1 MYWIANR
8 RRFLTVAAGLV
19 TLPASSRSAD
29 RFADNRAANP
39 QASNARDADRT
50 YQLRASVAPGWHQ
63 QVKVIVETVGQLKL
77 NPDGSEVKRLPIKV
91 EANLAYVERTLAAGS
106 QFASHKVARHYAQ
119 AEAKIR
125 LRDTELEHRLRD
137 DRRLIVVETTDKQ
150 ASTFSPLGPLTREE
164 LELVDIPASSLS
176 LAALLP
182 LRVVKLEQSWQL
194 ADWAV
199 ARLFGLDLVTQHDV
213 KGTLTE
219 VKENIAVIS
228 LQGKVA
234 GAIGG
239 VTTDIELTGK
249 LNFDI
254 PQRAVTWLA
263 LGYKENRAV
272 GHAQPGFEVAGKLR
286 LVAAPIRPAGEVN
299 DQALANLPI
308 KATGTSTLIDFA
320 ADSAGYALLHDRR
333 WNVMVDRHDVTILRM
348 VDRGDLIAQ
357 CNISRLPQLAAGAQL
372 TLDAFQ
378 EDVKKTLGMSFGQIV
393 EATQEAEGAF
403 RTLRVIVSGQTA
415 EIPIQWTYYHLS
427 DEAGNRAAFVFTIE
441 GSLVEKFAQI
451 DRELIAAF
459 RFTAGRQPTPA
470 EAKGPDLSSAAKPV
484 ESANK

>member
-1 MYWIANR
+1 MTSIADR
-8 RRFLTVAAGLV
+8 RLFLTVAGLAV
-19 TLPASSRSAD
+19 LPAAGRAAD
-29 RFADNRAANP
+29 RRNDDAKAGDKV
-39 QASNARDADRT
+39 ADRT
-50 YQLRASVAPGWHQ
+50 YQFRPQVAPGSHQ
-63 QVKVIVETVGQLKL
+63 QVKVVVETAGDLKL
-77 NPDGSEVKRLPIKV
+77 NSDGTDVKRLPIKV
-91 EANLAYVERTLAAGS
+91 EATIAYVERTLSAAN
-106 QFASHKVARHYAQ
+106 QLATLKVARHYAQ
-119 AEAKIR
+119 ANAKIR
-125 LRDTELEHRLRD
+125 LRDTDLTHSLRD
-137 DRRLIVVETTDKQ
+137 DRRLIIVEATEKQ
-150 ASTFSPLGPLTREE
+150 ATTFSPLGPLTREE
-164 LELVDIPASSLS
+164 LDLVDIPASGLT

-182 LRVVKLEQSWQL
+182 LRVVKVQQSWQL

-213 KGTLTE
+213 TLTLSE
-219 VKENIAVIS
+219 VKDNLAVIS

-239 VTTDIELTGK
+239 VTTEIELTGK
-249 LNFDI
+249 LNFDLA
-254 PQRAVTWLA
+254 QRAVTWLA
-263 LGYKENRAV
+263 LGYKENRAI
-272 GHAQPGFEVAGKLR
+272 GHAQPGFEIAGKLR
-286 LVAAPIRPAGEVN
+286 LVAAPIRAAAEVN
-299 DQALANLPI
+299 DQSLANLPI
-308 KATGTSTLIDFA
+308 KATSSSTLIDFNA
-320 ADSAGYALLHDRR
+320 ESAGYALLHDRR

-393 EATQEAEGAF
+393 EATLEAEGAH

-470 EAKGPDLSSAAKPV
+470 EAKGPDLSSAARPAD
-484 ESANK
+484 SATK